1 MAEGPGRGR
10 GRGLLMARL
19 AAKKADESSKT
30 GETSSDTDT
39 TVSDSGRAVARGRG
53 SLLRQLQ
60 SQR

>member
-19 AAKKADESSKT
+19 AAKKAEDSSKT
-30 GETSSDTDT
+30 GETSSDADT
-39 TVSDSGRAVARGRG
+39 TVSEPGRTASRGRG
-53 SLLRQLQ
+53 SLMRQLQ

>member
-1 MAEGPGRGR
+1 MADGPGRGR

-19 AAKKADESSKT
+19 AAKKAEETSKT
-30 GETSSDTDT
+30 GETSSDADT
-39 TVSDSGRAVARGRG
+39 TVSERSASRGRG